1 MMQEPDF
8 ILFASDA
15 ELMALWGAGFV
26 VLALAAL
33 WLERRRNRQDPLQ
46 RINRVGWVPWT
57 SLFMLSLLIGG
68 GLLAYSLPTVL
79 FG

>member
-1 MMQEPDF
+1 MFKEPEF

-15 ELMALWGAGFV
+15 MLMALWGAGFLL
-26 VLALAAL
+26 LALGAM
-33 WLERRRNRQDPLQ
+33 WVERRRNRQHPLD
-46 RINRVGWVPWT
+46 RINKVGWVPWT
-57 SLFMLSLLIGG
+57 TISVGCMLVGG